1 MPCQCTVV
9 GTSILFTTFT
19 RMVSFSFAWMMGPGT
34 VPLMVITGRER
45 PSGAAVLRSMVNR
58 IGSGPACSGTDDGG
72 SAMASEAMAEAQRA
86 IRQAHDAR
94 NDDGMAM
101 ERIPQA

>member
-45 PSGAAVLRSMVNR
+45 PSGAAVPRSMVNR
-58 IGSGPACSGTDDGG
+58 IGSGPACSATDDGG

-86 IRQAHDAR
+86 IRQAEAR

>member
-45 PSGAAVLRSMVNR
+45 PSGAAVPRSMVNR

-72 SAMASEAMAEAQRA
+72 SAMASEAMAEVQKAVTHARSV
-86 IRQAHDAR
+86 R
-94 NDDGMAM
+94 NDDGAAM
-101 ERIPQA
+101 ERMPRG